1 MKDNKIKFT
10 DFLENEVDNE
20 DGLELPSLTESH
32 SKCVTLLS
40 IFFNDSEHIYK
51 DTKSETLKLTLQ
63 FMGQNLF
70 EAISALSTKMVVNFE
85 EIEEILRDGGLA
97 DELTKE
103 YFKMQC
109 KRIFNQKEN
118 Q

>member
-1 MKDNKIKFT
+1 MKNNKIKFT
-10 DFLENEVDNE
+10 DFLENEVNNE

-51 DTKSETLKLTLQ
+51 DTKSETLKLILQ

-85 EIEEILRDGGLA
+85 EIEEILRDGGFP

-103 YFKMQC
+103 YFKWKYQEKM
-109 KRIFNQKEN
+109 NEMETE
-118 Q
+118 